1 MALIT
6 GDGVDSAVVE
16 FVAIGWE
23 LLLLLEQLV
32 IRSIDNIAEAIRR
45 LPEILGLKRLRV
57 KLVIRKVVPS

>member
-6 GDGVDSAVVE
+6 GDGVESAVVE

-23 LLLLLEQLV
+23 VLLLLEQLV

-45 LPEILGLKRLRV
+45 LPEILGLKSLRV

>member
-1 MALIT
+1 MVLIT